1 MNIWPFRRHS
11 DGRKNQNPPLVKE
24 LRIATSGSYSIKAS
38 IEALRVDGAGSYSQG
53 GRVRAALFSPMGL
66 TTVQFHA
73 DGHKK
78 PGVSARASCV
88 HVVQLFTHSEAASIL
103 DDAKRIGAAIGWSD
117 RGVSLPTQ
125 DVLVQNLSK
134 ESQDCVHRA
143 IREHLLPF
151 ARRHYPELNA
161 AFDKQPYPRPG
172 NLFIVRYSG
181 SSQRPGGRGLKMH
194 KDETAL
200 TFNLCLSPIDG
211 FVGGGTYFPASA
223 SDVDG
228 ILLRPNPGQCLVHD
242 GNIKHAGNEVLTG
255 ERYILVGFYN
265 ADGRDRAGEEQ
276 YFNKRALE
284 EARNRER
291 KNAPPP
297 TQTIYFTTAV
307 ATSRGNTSG
316 TASPAAAD
324 PSVPPVRP
332 VGATG
337 EEVPPSDRRGVSSV
351 AIQGPV
357 PGETTPPASASS
369 TTSARNP
376 QGGTSDRGGSSHRM
390 GTGAGSSSDRIN
402 GGASTGGSTS
412 PTSQE
417 RNVRDQ
423 RDAVQADAPSGGRR
437 SPRPVQTGH
446 VLPASN
452 LAPAANASQREW
464 HPPKCI
470 PNWLVLQML
479 HNKLRSPHL
488 GKGSQSSH

>member
-1 MNIWPFRRHS
+1 MNIWPFRRSS
-11 DGRKNQNPPLVKE
+11 DGKRNGQNPPLVKE

-38 IEALRVDGAGSYSQG
+38 IEALRVDGAGSYAQG
-53 GRVRAALFSPMGL
+53 GRVRAALFSPLGL

-88 HVVQLFTHSEAASIL
+88 HVVQLFTAAETSTLL
-103 DDAKRIGAAIGWSD
+103 DDAKRIGGSIGWSD

-172 NLFIVRYSG
+172 NLFIVRYSAN
-181 SSQRPGGRGLKMH
+181 SQRPGGRGLKMH

-200 TFNLCLSPIDG
+200 TFNLCLSPTDG
-211 FVGGGTYFPASA
+211 FAGGGTYFPATA
-223 SDVDG
+223 TAVDG

-242 GNIKHAGNEVLTG
+242 GNIKHAGNEVLSG

-276 YFNKRALE
+276 YFSKRALE
-284 EARNRER
+284 EARARER
-291 KNAPPP
+291 KNSPPP

-307 ATSRGNTSG
+307 ATSRGGSSG
-316 TASPAAAD
+316 ASSPAAE
-324 PSVPPVRP
+324 PSMPPVRP
-332 VGATG
+332 VGFG
-337 EEVPPSDRRGVSSV
+337 EDPEPSDRRGLSSV

-357 PGETTPPASASS
+357 PGEVTPPTSS
-369 TTSARNP
+369 RPRDDKNNGTDWRS
-376 QGGTSDRGGSSHRM
+376 GGAGGSDRMGGGSDRMNGGSDRM
-390 GTGAGSSSDRIN
+390 GGAPSSAPSSSFN
-402 GGASTGGSTS
+402 GNA
-412 PTSQE
+412 
-417 RNVRDQ
+417 N
-423 RDAVQADAPSGGRR
+423 APSAEPASGRR

-446 VLPASN
+446 VMPASN
-452 LAPAANASQREW
+452 FAAANDGQREW

-470 PNWLVLQML
+470 PNWLVLQVL
-479 HNKLRSPHL
+479 HHKIRSPHM
-488 GKGSQSSH
+488 GKGSH